1 MSTWRVLKK
10 ILSDEGG
17 TRILSGYL
25 QHLWGWGYEQATV
38 SILQIPGDESAG
50 GVTYCR
56 IRIEGKFGVTQI
68 LSTWDRMGLGK
79 VRNHQ
84 WRHVRLFL
92 KSLTFSKWHRCANLH
107 DNTRHLYTIVAPDGC
122 VSFLLEKNLTQQ
134 WHTFRGVPNNAS
146 KQQIWAVRSNQPE
159 FELKSEEKNVRPL
172 QSKRRRS

>member
-1 MSTWRVLKK
+1 MSDEFQRHRNAKNVRALWQFPFLVNIPPSPRDASLISNEIVSMVKQQLLDSAPCLTSGYVNLKNK
-10 ILSDEGG
+10 ILSDEGV

-25 QHLWGWGYEQATV
+25 QHLWGWGYERATV

-84 WRHVRLFL
+84 
-92 KSLTFSKWHRCANLH
+92 
-107 DNTRHLYTIVAPDGC
+107 
-122 VSFLLEKNLTQQ
+122 
-134 WHTFRGVPNNAS
+134 
-146 KQQIWAVRSNQPE
+146 
-159 FELKSEEKNVRPL
+159 
-172 QSKRRRS
+172 